1 MMVMI
6 ISYDDDDDD
15 VTKRVMMIM
24 MMMMM
29 MMMKVTRKRVISI
42 AIRPGTTSG
51 GMRKPTCNT
60 IRPFLLTS
68 LKTSHHDSP
77 ANLDFV

>member
-60 IRPFLLTS
+60 ITRQTFFLTY
-68 LKTSHHDSP
+68 LKT
-77 ANLDFV
+77 